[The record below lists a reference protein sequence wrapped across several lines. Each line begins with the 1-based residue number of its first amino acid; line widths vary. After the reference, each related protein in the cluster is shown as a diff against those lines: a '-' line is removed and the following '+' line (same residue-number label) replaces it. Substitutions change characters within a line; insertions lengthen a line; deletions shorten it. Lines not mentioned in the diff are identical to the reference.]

1 MVRIQPHII
10 VGKSEK
16 QICTTRMIL
25 ITIKIEVLIE
35 LSKLKIERM
44 VFYYCYCLVVFQQY
58 SYIWEDYFSTK
69 GGLGYSPFSNHR
81 KHKGFSSSRIN

>member
-10 VGKSEK
+10 VGKNEK

-25 ITIKIEVLIE
+25 ITIKIEALIE

-44 VFYYCYCLVVFQQY
+44 VFYYCYCLVVFQF
-58 SYIWEDYFSTK
+58 IINNTVFLNL
-69 GGLGYSPFSNHR
+69 GGLFFNEGRFGLFS
-81 KHKGFSSSRIN
+81 F